1 MRDHCKECVC
11 ISSYINISYSLIS
24 VWAPKNWISISLYYK
39 HAVMSDWSETHLF
52 LQVKHLF
59 KNQSTQNEASDS
71 WRSVPQCENGS
82 RVVPAV
88 LSVTNTRSGCGPPLL
103 SPAASRRHSRS
114 TSALSTADPH
124 SQSGDLHA
132 QTSRSLSVHPAALSR
147 QTPTLLEAELTQHVS
162 VVVFSDVRIHL
173 SMTSEY
179 SWAFCS
185 VF

>member
-1 MRDHCKECVC
+1 MQWCLIDQKHIYSCKWNICVKINPHKMNRVIRDGRC
-11 ISSYINISYSLIS
+11 
-24 VWAPKNWISISLYYK
+24 
-39 HAVMSDWSETHLF
+39 
-52 LQVKHLF
+52 
-59 KNQSTQNEASDS
+59 
-71 WRSVPQCENGS
+71 RSVKTAPES
-82 RVVPAV
+82 YR
-88 LSVTNTRSGCGPPLL
+88 LSCLSLTPRSGCGPPLL